1 MLLSEIPLFDLIFA
15 AEDKHGEET
24 HMVIEAVSKNP
35 DKEINDMD
43 VTTDDIVWW
52 VEFKNDQ
59 RVLDTFEEVEK
70 YFLRDDYEPYKNKEN
85 EDGKV
90 KVTW

>member
-52 VEFKNDQ
+52 VEYKDDQ
-59 RVLDTFEEVEK
+59 RVLDTFDEVK
-70 YFLRDDYEPYKNKEN
+70 SYFLGEDYVLDESKTGE
-85 EDGKV
+85 V
-90 KVTW
+90 QVTW